1 MNQENTPSTPH
12 LELWSASWC
21 GDCRRT
27 KHLLDAFKLSYIDH
41 DVDEDT
47 QAATTVEEMNE
58 KIRGT
63 RMGSI
68 PVLRFL
74 DDETYMIEPSNEE
87 MLRKLLRLQLI
98 TREQVSASTY
108 PLPNGAVEH
117 SA

>member
-1 MNQENTPSTPH
+1 MPDSQTTSTPH

-27 KHLLDAFKLSYIDH
+27 KHLLDAFKLQYIDH
-41 DVDEDT
+41 DVDQDP
-47 QAATTVEEMNE
+47 QSATTVEDMNE

-98 TREQVSASTY
+98 TRDQVSASTY
-108 PLPNGAVEH
+108 TLPNGAV
-117 SA
+117 